1 MPDETPQVQAPVE
14 SQNTSPAT
22 IDPLWHLLFDRLGQ
36 QDENLKRA
44 VDNTV
49 IIAGEQAQLR
59 AHVNDEQEKLTKL
72 LLSKV
77 GRGEVLSD
85 LWQNFKIHRPAQ
97 VIVLAVVTV
106 MIPVIAN
113 NWAAL
118 VDSLRSAF

>member
-97 VIVLAVVTV
+97 VIVLAVVTA

-113 NWAAL
+113 NWGAL

>member
-1 MPDETPQVQAPVE
+1 
-14 SQNTSPAT
+14 
-22 IDPLWHLLFDRLGQ
+22 LFDRLGQ

-85 LWQNFKIHRPAQ
+85 LWQNFKTHRPAQ

>member
-1 MPDETPQVQAPVE
+1 
-14 SQNTSPAT
+14 
-22 IDPLWHLLFDRLGQ
+22 LFDRLGQ

-97 VIVLAVVTV
+97 VIVLAVVTA

-113 NWAAL
+113 NWGAL